1 MPGVDQNRYWILSM
15 FSFRSIAAL
24 LLLVLVYS
32 MQVEANERR
41 DANVHDGMSSWS
53 MIHQVTSMLF

>member
-1 MPGVDQNRYWILSM
+1 M
-15 FSFRSIAAL
+15 FSIRSIAAL

-41 DANVHDGMSSWS
+41 DANVHDGMSRGSK
-53 MIHQVTSMLF
+53 IHRVISLPF